1 MIPLVQI
8 SNKNENELSYFSN
21 KILLVIQVVFFY
33 IMTETK
39 TGEKNHILQIPFY

>member
-21 KILLVIQVVFFY
+21 KILLVFQVFFY

-39 TGEKNHILQIPFY
+39 TVEKNHILQILFY